1 MRTLN
6 FYKYPLSRS
15 AKHCNSIGKEVE
27 WVLVHKSMRV
37 GLWKMS
43 KDVTKKNESVN
54 EKSSRDKMVSG
65 SAWMTGGSILS
76 RLLGVLYII
85 PWMAWMGTQDVAN
98 SANALYMVG
107 YTPYALFLNIATA
120 GVPSAI
126 AKQVSYYN
134 ALGEY
139 QISREIYKKGLQV
152 MAITGIVAAIL
163 MYTIAPFIAAN
174 SPTASVSDGTQV
186 IRSLSWALLIIPCMS
201 VTRGFI
207 QGHHTMAPSAISQFI
222 EQLGRVIFMLAAV
235 YLIRVVSDGSVVNAV
250 SASTFGAFI
259 GALFSI
265 GYLLYVIWRKKPE
278 LDINVA
284 NSKNK
289 ISVSTNEIF
298 KSIIKTAIPFIII
311 GSGIT
316 FFQLIDQFTFAPIMN
331 AVSEMTAKQIEN
343 NYAIAA
349 GNANKLIMVVISLA
363 GSMAITSVPLIAD
376 LLARNKMADVRAQ
389 MSDSIQLF
397 FFIMLPASIGMAVV
411 AKPLYTVVYGYSAFG
426 ASILQLSSYMSIF
439 LGLFVLLGSTLQAAN
454 QTKRALV
461 AMAVGLVVKLAVQY
475 PLLAIAGT
483 HGMLLSNI
491 IGFGATTFLMLRA
504 IYKMTH
510 LNIGF
515 LLRRLLLMVIITAA
529 MALVVFIVQQGMYQL
544 FEPKDRIG
552 SLINMG
558 VSASIGG
565 FVYLYAALKTRLADR
580 LLGSRVAGLR
590 RKLRIK

>member
-1 MRTLN
+1 
-6 FYKYPLSRS
+6 
-15 AKHCNSIGKEVE
+15 
-27 WVLVHKSMRV
+27 
-37 GLWKMS
+37 MS
-43 KDVTKKNESVN
+43 NDTINENKKID

-76 RLLGVLYII
+76 RLLGALYII
-85 PWMAWMGTQDVAN
+85 PWMAWMGTQDVAT

-107 YTPYALFLNIATA
+107 YTPYALFLYIATA

-139 QISREIYKKGLQV
+139 QVSRDIYKKGLQL
-152 MAITGIVAAIL
+152 MAVTGIVSAAV
-163 MYTIAPFIAAN
+163 MYLIAPFIAAN

-207 QGHHTMAPSAISQFI
+207 QGHNTMAPSAISQFI

-235 YLIRVVSDGSVVNAV
+235 YIIRIVMNGEVVDAV

-265 GYLLYVIWRKKPE
+265 LYLLYIIWRKKPE
-278 LDINVA
+278 LDFHVA

-289 ISVSTNEIF
+289 IQVSTNDIL
-298 KSIIKTAIPFIII
+298 KSIIKTAIPFTIIA
-311 GSGIT
+311 SGIT
-316 FFQLIDQFTFAPIMN
+316 LFQLIDQFTFAPIMN
-331 AVSEMTAKQIEN
+331 RVGEMTAKQIEN
-343 NYAIAA
+343 NYAVAA
-349 GNANKLIMVVISLA
+349 GNANKLIMIVISLA
-363 GSMAITSVPLIAD
+363 SSMAITSVPLIAE
-376 LLARNKMADVRAQ
+376 LLAKDKMKDVRNQ
-389 MSDSIQLF
+389 LSDSIQLF
-397 FFIMLPASIGMAVV
+397 FFIMLPAAIGMAVV
-411 AKPLYTVVYGYSAFG
+411 SKPLYTVFYGYSAFG
-426 ASILQLSSYMSIF
+426 TNILQLSSYMSIF

-454 QTKRALV
+454 QTKPALT
-461 AMAVGLVVKLAVQY
+461 AMVIGLVVKLVTQF
-475 PLLAIAGT
+475 PLLYLFHT
-483 HGMLLSNI
+483 YGMLVSNI
-491 IGFGATTFLMLRA
+491 VGFGVTIYLMLRT

-510 LNIGF
+510 LDFNRLF
-515 LLRRLLLMVIITAA
+515 RRILLMVLITSA
-529 MALVVFIVQQGMYQL
+529 MALIVFLVQKGMYQ
-544 FEPKDRIG
+544 FIDSKDRMG

-558 VSASIGG
+558 VSVTVGG
-565 FVYLYAALKTRLADR
+565 IFYLYATLKVRLADR

>member
-1 MRTLN
+1 
-6 FYKYPLSRS
+6 
-15 AKHCNSIGKEVE
+15 
-27 WVLVHKSMRV
+27 
-37 GLWKMS
+37 MS
-43 KDVTKKNESVN
+43 NDTINENKKID

-76 RLLGVLYII
+76 RLLGALYII
-85 PWMAWMGTQDVAN
+85 PWMAWMGTQDVAT

-107 YTPYALFLNIATA
+107 YTPYALFLYIATA

-139 QISREIYKKGLQV
+139 QVSRDIYKKGLQL
-152 MAITGIVAAIL
+152 MAVTGIVSAAV
-163 MYTIAPFIAAN
+163 MYLIAPFIAAN

-207 QGHHTMAPSAISQFI
+207 QGHNTMAPSAISQFI

-235 YLIRVVSDGSVVNAV
+235 YIIRIVMNGEVVDAV

-265 GYLLYVIWRKKPE
+265 LYLLYIIWRKKPE
-278 LDINVA
+278 LDFHVA

-289 ISVSTNEIF
+289 IQVSTNDIL
-298 KSIIKTAIPFIII
+298 KSIIKTAIPFTIIA
-311 GSGIT
+311 SGIT
-316 FFQLIDQFTFAPIMN
+316 LFQLIDQFTFAPIMN
-331 AVSEMTAKQIEN
+331 RVGEMTAKQIEN
-343 NYAIAA
+343 NYAVAA
-349 GNANKLIMVVISLA
+349 GNANKLIMIVISLA
-363 GSMAITSVPLIAD
+363 SSMAITSVPLIAE
-376 LLARNKMADVRAQ
+376 LLAKDKMKDVRNQ
-389 MSDSIQLF
+389 LSDSIQLF
-397 FFIMLPASIGMAVV
+397 FFIMLPAAIGMAVV
-411 AKPLYTVVYGYSAFG
+411 SKPLYTVFYGYSAFG
-426 ASILQLSSYMSIF
+426 TNILQLSSYMSIF

-454 QTKRALV
+454 QTKPALT
-461 AMAVGLVVKLAVQY
+461 AMVIGLVVKLVTQF
-475 PLLAIAGT
+475 PLLYLFHT
-483 HGMLLSNI
+483 YGMLVSNI
-491 IGFGATTFLMLRA
+491 VGFGVTIYLMLRT

-510 LNIGF
+510 LDFNRLF
-515 LLRRLLLMVIITAA
+515 RRILLMVLITSA
-529 MALVVFIVQQGMYQL
+529 MALIVFLIQKGMYQ
-544 FEPKDRIG
+544 FIDSKDRMG

-558 VSASIGG
+558 VSATVGG
-565 FVYLYAALKTRLADR
+565 IFYLYATLKVRLADR

>member
-1 MRTLN
+1 MSNDTINENR
-6 FYKYPLSRS
+6 
-15 AKHCNSIGKEVE
+15 EVE
-27 WVLVHKSMRV
+27 
-37 GLWKMS
+37 
-43 KDVTKKNESVN
+43 

-76 RLLGVLYII
+76 RLLGALYII
-85 PWMAWMGTQDVAN
+85 PWMAWMGTQDVAT

-107 YTPYALFLNIATA
+107 YTPYALFLYIATA

-139 QISREIYKKGLQV
+139 QVSRDIYKKGLQL
-152 MAITGIVAAIL
+152 MAITGIVSAAV
-163 MYTIAPFIAAN
+163 MYLIAPFIAAN

-207 QGHHTMAPSAISQFI
+207 QGHNTMAPSAISQFI

-235 YLIRVVSDGSVVNAV
+235 YIIRIVMNGEVVDAV

-265 GYLLYVIWRKKPE
+265 LYLLYIIWRKKPE
-278 LDINVA
+278 LDFHVA

-289 ISVSTNEIF
+289 IQVSTNDIL
-298 KSIIKTAIPFIII
+298 KSIIKTAIPFTIIA
-311 GSGIT
+311 SGIT
-316 FFQLIDQFTFAPIMN
+316 LFQLIDQFTFAPIMN
-331 AVSEMTAKQIEN
+331 RVGEMTAKQIEN
-343 NYAIAA
+343 NYAVAA
-349 GNANKLIMVVISLA
+349 GNANKLIMIVISLA
-363 GSMAITSVPLIAD
+363 SSMAITSVPLIAE
-376 LLARNKMADVRAQ
+376 LLAKDKMKDVRNQ
-389 MSDSIQLF
+389 LSDSIQLF
-397 FFIMLPASIGMAVV
+397 FFIMLPSAIGMAVV
-411 AKPLYTVVYGYSAFG
+411 SKPLYTVFYGYSAFG
-426 ASILQLSSYMSIF
+426 TNILQLSSYMSIF

-454 QTKRALV
+454 QTKPALG
-461 AMAVGLVVKLAVQY
+461 AMVVGLVVKLVTQF
-475 PLLAIAGT
+475 PLLYLFHT
-483 HGMLLSNI
+483 YGMLVSNMV
-491 IGFGATTFLMLRA
+491 GFGVTIYLMLRT

-510 LNIGF
+510 LDFNRLF
-515 LLRRLLLMVIITAA
+515 RRILLMVLITSA
-529 MALVVFIVQQGMYQL
+529 MALIVFLVQKGMYQ
-544 FEPKDRIG
+544 FIDSKDRMG

-558 VSASIGG
+558 VSATVGG
-565 FVYLYAALKTRLADR
+565 IFYLYATLKVRLADR

>member
-1 MRTLN
+1 
-6 FYKYPLSRS
+6 
-15 AKHCNSIGKEVE
+15 
-27 WVLVHKSMRV
+27 
-37 GLWKMS
+37 MS
-43 KDVTKKNESVN
+43 NDTINENKKID

-76 RLLGVLYII
+76 RLLGALYII
-85 PWMAWMGTQDVAN
+85 PWMAWMGTQDVAT

-107 YTPYALFLNIATA
+107 YTPYALFLYIATA

-139 QISREIYKKGLQV
+139 QVSRDIYKKGLQL
-152 MAITGIVAAIL
+152 MAITGIVSAAV
-163 MYTIAPFIAAN
+163 MYLIAPFIAAN

-207 QGHHTMAPSAISQFI
+207 QGHNTMAPSAISQFI

-235 YLIRVVSDGSVVNAV
+235 YIIRIVMNGEVVDAV

-265 GYLLYVIWRKKPE
+265 LYLLYIIWRKKPE
-278 LDINVA
+278 LDFHVA

-289 ISVSTNEIF
+289 IQVSTNDIL
-298 KSIIKTAIPFIII
+298 KSIIKTAIPFTIIA
-311 GSGIT
+311 SGIT
-316 FFQLIDQFTFAPIMN
+316 LFQLIDQFTFAPIMN
-331 AVSEMTAKQIEN
+331 RVGEMTAKQIEN
-343 NYAIAA
+343 NYAVAA
-349 GNANKLIMVVISLA
+349 GNANKLIMIVISLA
-363 GSMAITSVPLIAD
+363 SSMAITSVPLIAE
-376 LLARNKMADVRAQ
+376 LLAKDKMKDVRNQ
-389 MSDSIQLF
+389 LSDSIQLF
-397 FFIMLPASIGMAVV
+397 FFIMLPAAIGMAVV
-411 AKPLYTVVYGYSAFG
+411 SKPLYTVFYGYSAFG
-426 ASILQLSSYMSIF
+426 TNILQLSSYMSIF

-454 QTKRALV
+454 QTKPALT
-461 AMAVGLVVKLAVQY
+461 AMVIGLVVKLVTQF
-475 PLLAIAGT
+475 PLLYLFHT
-483 HGMLLSNI
+483 YGMLVSNI
-491 IGFGATTFLMLRA
+491 VGFGVTIYLMLRT

-510 LNIGF
+510 LDFNRLF
-515 LLRRLLLMVIITAA
+515 RRILLMVLITSA
-529 MALVVFIVQQGMYQL
+529 MALIVFLVQKGMYQ
-544 FEPKDRIG
+544 FIDSKDRMG

-558 VSASIGG
+558 VSVTVGG
-565 FVYLYAALKTRLADR
+565 IFYLYATLKVRLADR

>member
-1 MRTLN
+1 
-6 FYKYPLSRS
+6 
-15 AKHCNSIGKEVE
+15 
-27 WVLVHKSMRV
+27 
-37 GLWKMS
+37 MS
-43 KDVTKKNESVN
+43 KDVTKENASVN

-139 QISREIYKKGLQV
+139 KISREIYKKGLQV

-163 MYTIAPFIAAN
+163 MYMIAPFIAAN

-259 GALFSI
+259 GAVFSI

-284 NSKNK
+284 NSRNK

-331 AVSEMTAKQIEN
+331 AVSDMTAKQIEN

-461 AMAVGLVVKLAVQY
+461 AMAVGLVVKLVVQY

-491 IGFGATTFLMLRA
+491 VGFGATTYLMLRA

-515 LLRRLLLMVIITAA
+515 LLRRLLLMAIITAA

>member
-1 MRTLN
+1 
-6 FYKYPLSRS
+6 
-15 AKHCNSIGKEVE
+15 
-27 WVLVHKSMRV
+27 
-37 GLWKMS
+37 MS
-43 KDVTKKNESVN
+43 NDTINENKKID

-76 RLLGVLYII
+76 RLLGALYII
-85 PWMAWMGTQDVAN
+85 PWMAWMGTQDVAT

-107 YTPYALFLNIATA
+107 YTPYALFLYIATA

-139 QISREIYKKGLQV
+139 QVSRDIYKKGLQL
-152 MAITGIVAAIL
+152 MAVTGIVSAAV
-163 MYTIAPFIAAN
+163 MYLIAPFIAAN

-207 QGHHTMAPSAISQFI
+207 QGHNTMAPSAISQFI

-235 YLIRVVSDGSVVNAV
+235 YIIRIVMNGEVVDAV

-265 GYLLYVIWRKKPE
+265 LYLLYIIWRKKPE
-278 LDINVA
+278 LDFHVA

-289 ISVSTNEIF
+289 IQVSTNDIL
-298 KSIIKTAIPFIII
+298 KSIIKTAIPFTIIA
-311 GSGIT
+311 SGIT
-316 FFQLIDQFTFAPIMN
+316 LFQLIDQFTFAPIMN
-331 AVSEMTAKQIEN
+331 RVGEMTAKQIEN
-343 NYAIAA
+343 NYAVAA
-349 GNANKLIMVVISLA
+349 GNANKLIMIVISLA
-363 GSMAITSVPLIAD
+363 SSMAITSVPLIAE
-376 LLARNKMADVRAQ
+376 LLAKDKMKDVRNQ
-389 MSDSIQLF
+389 LSDSIQLF
-397 FFIMLPASIGMAVV
+397 FFIMLPAAIGMAVV
-411 AKPLYTVVYGYSAFG
+411 SKPLYTVFYGYSAFG
-426 ASILQLSSYMSIF
+426 TNILQLSSYMSIF

-454 QTKRALV
+454 QTKPALT
-461 AMAVGLVVKLAVQY
+461 AMVIGLVVKLVTQF
-475 PLLAIAGT
+475 PLLYLFHT
-483 HGMLLSNI
+483 YGMLVSNI
-491 IGFGATTFLMLRA
+491 VGFGVTIYLMLRT

-510 LNIGF
+510 LDFNRLF
-515 LLRRLLLMVIITAA
+515 RRILLMVLITSA
-529 MALVVFIVQQGMYQL
+529 MALIVFLVQKGMYQ
-544 FEPKDRIG
+544 FIDSKDRMG

-558 VSASIGG
+558 VSATVGG
-565 FVYLYAALKTRLADR
+565 IFYLYATLKVRLADR

>member
-1 MRTLN
+1 
-6 FYKYPLSRS
+6 
-15 AKHCNSIGKEVE
+15 
-27 WVLVHKSMRV
+27 
-37 GLWKMS
+37 MS
-43 KDVTKKNESVN
+43 NDTINENKKID

-76 RLLGVLYII
+76 RLLGALYII
-85 PWMAWMGTQDVAN
+85 PWMAWMGTQDVAT

-107 YTPYALFLNIATA
+107 YTPYALFLYIATA

-139 QISREIYKKGLQV
+139 QVSRDIYKKGLQL
-152 MAITGIVAAIL
+152 MAVTGIVSAAV
-163 MYTIAPFIAAN
+163 MYLIAPFIAAN

-207 QGHHTMAPSAISQFI
+207 QGHNTMAPSAISQFI

-235 YLIRVVSDGSVVNAV
+235 YIIRIVMNGEVVDAV

-265 GYLLYVIWRKKPE
+265 LYLLYIIWRKKPE
-278 LDINVA
+278 LDFHVA

-289 ISVSTNEIF
+289 IQVSTNDIL
-298 KSIIKTAIPFIII
+298 KSIIKTAIPFTIIA
-311 GSGIT
+311 SGIT
-316 FFQLIDQFTFAPIMN
+316 LFQLIDQFTFAPIMN
-331 AVSEMTAKQIEN
+331 RVGEMTAKQIEN
-343 NYAIAA
+343 NYAVAA
-349 GNANKLIMVVISLA
+349 GNANKLIMIVISLA
-363 GSMAITSVPLIAD
+363 SSMAITSVPLIAE
-376 LLARNKMADVRAQ
+376 LLAKDKMKDVRNQ
-389 MSDSIQLF
+389 LSDSIQLF
-397 FFIMLPASIGMAVV
+397 FFIMLPAAIGMAVV
-411 AKPLYTVVYGYSAFG
+411 SKPLYTVFYGYSVFG
-426 ASILQLSSYMSIF
+426 TNILQLSSYMSIF

-454 QTKRALV
+454 QTKPALT
-461 AMAVGLVVKLAVQY
+461 AMVIGLVVKLVTQF
-475 PLLAIAGT
+475 PLLYLFHT
-483 HGMLLSNI
+483 YGMLVSNI
-491 IGFGATTFLMLRA
+491 VGFGVTIYLMLRT

-510 LNIGF
+510 LDFNRLF
-515 LLRRLLLMVIITAA
+515 RRILLMVLITSA
-529 MALVVFIVQQGMYQL
+529 MALIVFLVQKGMYQ
-544 FEPKDRIG
+544 FIDSKDRMG

-558 VSASIGG
+558 VSATVGG
-565 FVYLYAALKTRLADR
+565 IFYLYATLKVRLADR